1 MAWFRFTRAYDH
13 RWPSRAMS
21 HFRPDRG
28 VDGNGLYNVR
38 KEVAEAAAT
47 ANKGTLARKPAKTAS
62 HAAERKTSDRVA
74 GGDTPAERDDA
85 RPDELEPDG
94 GDRRADELPEHAGS

>member
-1 MAWFRFTRAYDH
+1 MAWFRFNQQYDH

-38 KEVAEAAAT
+38 KEVAVAASA
-47 ANKGTLARKPAKTAS
+47 AKKGTLVRKPAKAAD
-62 HAAERKTSDRVA
+62 HAATGKTSESVA
-74 GGDTPAERDDA
+74 GGDPPAQRDDA
-85 RPDELEPDG
+85 RADQLEPDG
-94 GDRRADELPEHAGS
+94 GDRRSDELPEHAGT